1 MKQNTP
7 GENDPIVDE
16 LAELESVRPR
26 VSRRVVPM
34 VPRMHSYQ
42 FKILSL
48 LQSKPIYQGTVA
60 ERTGSAGRAKR
71 RAAGKAQKAARRAN
85 RR

>member
-7 GENDPIVDE
+7 GDDQIADE
-16 LAELESVRPR
+16 LVEHPKVKAA
-26 VSRRVVPM
+26 RRVVPL
-34 VPRMHSYQ
+34 VPKMHSYQ

-48 LQSKPIYQGTVA
+48 LQSKPIYQGTVS

>member
-7 GENDPIVDE
+7 GDDQIADE
-16 LAELESVRPR
+16 LAEHPMKAA
-26 VSRRVVPM
+26 RRVVPM

-48 LQSKPIYQGTVA
+48 LQSKPIYQGTVS

-71 RAAGKAQKAARRAN
+71 RAAGKAQKAARKAN